1 MNRDYFYKYLQNIS
15 FFKENFSM
23 DFLKTLSENII
34 QKLITEGVKIKL
46 GPTNK
51 DLYDNET

>member
-1 MNRDYFYKYLQNIS
+1 
-15 FFKENFSM
+15 M